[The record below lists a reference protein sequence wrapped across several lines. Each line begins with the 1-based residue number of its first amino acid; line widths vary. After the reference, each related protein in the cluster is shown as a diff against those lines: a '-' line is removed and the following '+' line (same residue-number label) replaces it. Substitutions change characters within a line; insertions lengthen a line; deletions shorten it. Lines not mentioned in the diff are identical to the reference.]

1 MKDLE
6 KGKFNNNFNILRLLA
21 AIQVFCFHSFEHLE
35 VNYGKIITYF
45 TFYRGVI
52 IFFTISGYLVFAS
65 LDRNRENIKQYILNR
80 VGRIYPAL
88 WFSTLLSIVTILSVY
103 KIENITSFFVYIFG
117 QLTIFQFWTPAMLR
131 GYGVSAP
138 NGSLWT
144 IVVELQFYFILIF
157 IYFKCNTKIKLG
169 VLFLFSVIFNV
180 LIGLANETIII
191 KLLKVSIFPYLYNF
205 LIGSIFYKFTIL
217 KKKLLDNKFIYWFLI
232 CQLFY
237 ILDIFPGYFPNFFG
251 FIANTVLSIT
261 VLSFAFSYTN
271 YIKEL
276 KMDISYGVY
285 LYHMVFLNFFIQ
297 KYGVEEIKNSYL
309 WLIYIII
316 VFVVSIFSHYCVEEP
331 ILSFF
336 KKKKINEINV

>member
-1 MKDLE
+1 M
-6 KGKFNNNFNILRLLA
+6 
-21 AIQVFCFHSFEHLE
+21 
-35 VNYGKIITYF
+35 NYGKIIRYF

-88 WFSTLLSIVTILSVY
+88 WFSTLLSIVTILSIY
-103 KIENITSFFVYIFG
+103 KIENVTSFFVYIFG

-131 GYGVSAP
+131 EYGVSAP

-169 VLFLFSVIFNV
+169 MLFLFSVIFNV
-180 LIGLANETIII
+180 FIGLANETIII

-297 KYGVEEIKNSYL
+297 KYGVEEIKSSYL

-336 KKKKINEINV
+336 KKKKINV